1 MFTSGCRL
9 MFGTS
14 LAFTW
19 VVCLLIN
26 PSAACS
32 SCLPI
37 SFGNKV
43 QQSHYKRPLKARSD
57 GPFMSMEDSSPPGCA
72 TAPWEVRKPEGSERM
87 SDFFPLHVHGHID
100 SAWSIFHQRCWI
112 HFFKKMFVPMWS
124 LSVYS
129 SCSNSPA
136 FKFLFN
142 IWFWHFRIYLFPT
155 NKSKDKSKI
164 GNN

>member
-43 QQSHYKRPLKARSD
+43 QQSHYKRPLIARSG

-112 HFFKKMFVPMWS
+112 HFLKKKCLYLCDPY
-124 LSVYS
+124 LSIHHVVTPLLLNF
-129 SCSNSPA
+129 CSTFDSD
-136 FKFLFN
+136 
-142 IWFWHFRIYLFPT
+142 ISGSICSQQISRRI
-155 NKSKDKSKI
+155 KAR
-164 GNN
+164 